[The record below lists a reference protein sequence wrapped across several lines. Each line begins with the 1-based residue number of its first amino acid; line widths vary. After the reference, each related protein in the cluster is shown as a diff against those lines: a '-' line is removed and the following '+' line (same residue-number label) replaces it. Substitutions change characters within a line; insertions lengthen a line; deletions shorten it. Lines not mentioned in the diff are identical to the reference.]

1 MYNRTCMVWKTPNVT
16 FNFYLKTKTLQVQG
30 KAVDPIREIL
40 FQSLGHSHQD
50 ATADETVF
58 GNEADNLSIDLAP
71 LALISDGIPECM
83 AQDDFVSV
91 LNENAHT
98 FDSASPPKHLPFGCH
113 KKLEQLSE
121 EIELLKQENRHYANQ
136 LQAIHDLKQSPETA
150 FELQKKITVMSEELE
165 LLKRENCNYA
175 SQLQNANEE
184 KQSLITSLR
193 LLANELSISNRCQH
207 ESVDTRLLAENK
219 SLQESINILNADNQL
234 LSTKVN
240 ELSNRLELQVL
251 NAQNQNQDQAS
262 DFVEVRS
269 KKKKKK
275 SKGSKSPQ
283 GQQAATSM
291 DQEHQEHVAPQR
303 NDTAVI
309 IGDSIIKGLR
319 NDLLSRA
326 TKRRVT
332 VRSFPG
338 ASSSDMKHYL
348 QPSLQLKPSEII
360 LHAGTNDLRDS
371 SSRAVAEKLVDLG
384 NLISSSSPSTKVT
397 ISALTQRFD
406 DESLGKK
413 VTECNKIIKSFCN
426 QNGWVLV
433 QHPNIDLSCVNSQ
446 KLHLNRK
453 GIAILASNFVNHL
466 TN

>member
-1 MYNRTCMVWKTPNVT
+1 
-16 FNFYLKTKTLQVQG
+16 
-30 KAVDPIREIL
+30 
-40 FQSLGHSHQD
+40 
-50 ATADETVF
+50 
-58 GNEADNLSIDLAP
+58 
-71 LALISDGIPECM
+71 
-83 AQDDFVSV
+83 
-91 LNENAHT
+91 
-98 FDSASPPKHLPFGCH
+98 
-113 KKLEQLSE
+113 
-121 EIELLKQENRHYANQ
+121 
-136 LQAIHDLKQSPETA
+136 
-150 FELQKKITVMSEELE
+150 MSEELE
-165 LLKRENCNYA
+165 LLKQENCNYA
-175 SQLQNANEE
+175 NQLQNANEE

-207 ESVDTRLLAENK
+207 EPVDTRLLTENK

-240 ELSNRLELQVL
+240 ELSNRLEVQVL
-251 NAQNQNQDQAS
+251 NGQNQDQAS
-262 DFVEVRS
+262 DFVVVRS

-283 GQQAATSM
+283 GQQAATGM

-326 TKRRVT
+326 TQRRVT

-371 SSRAVAEKLVDLG
+371 SSPAVVEKLVDLG
-384 NLISSSSPSTKVT
+384 NLISSSPPSTKVT

-413 VTECNKIIKSFCN
+413 VTECNKVIKSFCN

-433 QHPNIDLSCVNSQ
+433 QHPSLDLSCVNSL
-446 KLHLNRK
+446 KLHFNRK
-453 GIAILASNFVNHL
+453 GIAILLSNFVNHL